1 MITLW
6 GESRDGLH
14 HIFTS
19 IQLTMEFDSCI
30 SFRSGQQQA
39 QMKTSR
45 THIRAKTP
53 FFHQKAEQR
62 VRNKAVNITML
73 ATACNIWI
81 HAMWLEWVW
90 CTAPQMGLY
99 LETFKSRSY
108 IGEFCQLHRKSVS
121 WSAGSNN
128 WHMNLSLPGWRVETR
143 GANTWSWGYEFI
155 ISPSSWQT

>member
-1 MITLW
+1 
-6 GESRDGLH
+6 
-14 HIFTS
+14 
-19 IQLTMEFDSCI
+19 MEFDSCI

-108 IGEFCQLHRKSVS
+108 IGEFCQLHRKSAS
-121 WSAGSNN
+121 WTAGSNLA
-128 WHMNLSLPGWRVETR
+128 HELIITR
-143 GANTWSWGYEFI
+143 LESGDSGSQYLKLGIWIYYLTLVLANIVWSCFI
-155 ISPSSWQT
+155 GPIRNKVLKEGKS